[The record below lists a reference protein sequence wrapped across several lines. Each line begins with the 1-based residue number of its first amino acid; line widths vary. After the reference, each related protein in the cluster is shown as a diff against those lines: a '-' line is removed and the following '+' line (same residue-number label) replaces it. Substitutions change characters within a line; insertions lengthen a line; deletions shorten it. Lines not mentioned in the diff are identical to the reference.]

1 MNIVSVWINGVE
13 YNLKGNEK
21 EEYLHRVAS
30 YVDKKLKN
38 IMDNNSKLSTSSAA
52 ILTAVNAVDDM
63 LKFQDSNQQ
72 LLNKLSL
79 IEENEKKHIN
89 NIEDLKSRILELENL
104 VQELQEKSQLK
115 EYQEILKNKEIIL
128 SSVEKEKD
136 ELKGSCKRYLEEN
149 NNLKLK
155 CKEYRFELQSSK
167 YKVLDLQHKLIETEV
182 KLAKEKKINNPLVK

>member
-136 ELKGSCKRYLEEN
+136 ELKGSCKKYLEEN